1 LLFNRCGE
9 SIIDNIDIIFDELK
23 RKDIDIDI
31 DKQSLSFHIN
41 TILDRH
47 RDLYRAV
54 NSHGLNLDQIYR
66 EINVTNF
73 GCIIAYL
80 AFVCLQN
87 DSEESIRH
95 DVQKTIEACRIFN
108 IPKHKPSKRPILI
121 TLSLTLIALYI
132 SLLLLPVSF
141 CSNL

>member
-1 LLFNRCGE
+1 MSHLLFSRCSE
-9 SIIDNIDIIFDELK
+9 SIMDNIDIIFDELK
-23 RKDIDIDI
+23 RNEIDI
-31 DKQSLSFHIN
+31 DKQTLSFHIN
-41 TILDRH
+41 TILDHH

-54 NSHGLNLDQIYR
+54 SARGLNLDQIYR

-80 AFVCLQN
+80 ALVCVQN

-95 DVQKTIEACRIFN
+95 NVQKTIEACRIFN

-132 SLLLLPVSF
+132 SL
-141 CSNL
+141 

>member
-1 LLFNRCGE
+1 VSHLLFNRCSE
-9 SIIDNIDIIFDELK
+9 SITDNIDIIFDELK
-23 RKDIDIDI
+23 RNEIDI
-31 DKQSLSFHIN
+31 DKQTLSFHIN

-47 RDLYRAV
+47 GDLYRAV
-54 NSHGLNLDQIYR
+54 NAHGLNLDQIYRSR

-95 DVQKTIEACRIFN
+95 NVQKTIEACRIFN
-108 IPKHKPSKRPILI
+108 IPKHKPS
-121 TLSLTLIALYI
+121 
-132 SLLLLPVSF
+132 
-141 CSNL
+141 

>member
-1 LLFNRCGE
+1 M
-9 SIIDNIDIIFDELK
+9 DNIDILFDELK
-23 RKDIDIDI
+23 RNEIDI
-31 DKQSLSFHIN
+31 DKKTLSFHIN
-41 TILDRH
+41 TLINKH
-47 RDLYRAV
+47 RDIYCEMSTH
-54 NSHGLNLDQIYR
+54 NLNLEQINK

-80 AFVCLQN
+80 ALVCLQN

-95 DVQKTIEACRIFN
+95 NVLKTIEACLIFS

-132 SLLLLPVSF
+132 SL
-141 CSNL
+141 

>member
-1 LLFNRCGE
+1 MTARPGK
-9 SIIDNIDIIFDELK
+9 SIILMSYNACREGLPTSSD
-23 RKDIDIDI
+23 
-31 DKQSLSFHIN
+31 
-41 TILDRH
+41 

-54 NSHGLNLDQIYR
+54 NAHGLNLDQIYR

-95 DVQKTIEACRIFN
+95 NVQKTIEACQIFT
-108 IPKHKPSKRPILI
+108 IPKHKPSH
-121 TLSLTLIALYI
+121 
-132 SLLLLPVSF
+132 
-141 CSNL
+141 